1 MVKKKSK
8 NSLLNRYQQ
17 LINIASDLGS
27 ELDLNILLSKIV
39 QAAADVSN
47 AQEAS
52 ILMYDPVKE
61 SLYFQAATNLDSQLN
76 RGLKVPI
83 EKSIAG
89 WIVTNQEPLIVD
101 DPQKDSRHFDYIGK
115 ITQIEC
121 RSLLGIPLVTKGHVI
136 GVLEV
141 INKKE
146 GNFSPEDQ
154 EVLMALGAQ
163 AAVTIENSRLFLQSD
178 LIGEFVHEIRTP
190 LSALSAAVHLLK
202 NKRVSDDQKAKMI
215 DILEVEIQALAE
227 MSNSFLDLARLESGR
242 KHYHVKDFDLR
253 DLLHECYQ
261 IMDNEVQ
268 DQGLRLNLEITDDLP
283 RINGDRGK
291 LKQALINLINNAIK
305 FNQDQGSIQITA
317 QPLEDEVMISIADT
331 GIGIPRKHLDQIFK
345 KFFRVPEHREHI
357 PGTGLGLSVVKQIV
371 TGHGGRIQ
379 VHSEEG
385 VGTTFTIYLPV
396 DPRNQEYELS

>member
-1 MVKKKSK
+1 MAKQKTKD
-8 NSLLNRYQQ
+8 SLLNRYQQ

-27 ELDLNILLSKIV
+27 ELDLNILLSKVV

-61 SLYFQAATNLDSQLN
+61 SLYFQAATNLDTQLN

-89 WIVTNQEPLIVD
+89 WIVTHQEPLIVD
-101 DPQKDSRHFDYIGK
+101 DPQKDSRHFDHIGK
-115 ITQIEC
+115 ITNIEC
-121 RSLLGIPLVTKGHVI
+121 RSLLGIPLVTKGSVI

-141 INKKE
+141 INKE
-146 GNFSPEDQ
+146 AGNFSREDQ

-163 AAVTIENSRLFLQSD
+163 AAVAIENSRLFLQSD

-215 DILEVEIQALAE
+215 DILEVEIQTLAE

-261 IMDNEVQ
+261 IMENEVH
-268 DQGLRLNLEITDDLP
+268 DQGLSLDLEITGELP

-291 LKQALINLINNAIK
+291 LKQAFINLLNNAIK
-305 FNQDQGSIQITA
+305 FNQDQGNILITA
-317 QPLEDEVMISIADT
+317 QALDEEVMVSFADT
-331 GIGIPRKHLDQIFK
+331 GVGIPRQHLDQIFK
-345 KFFRVPEHREHI
+345 KFFRVPEHRDQI
-357 PGTGLGLSVVKQIV
+357 PGTGLGLSVVKQII
-371 TGHGGRIQ
+371 TGHGGRIL
-379 VHSEEG
+379 VDSEEG

-396 DPRNQEYELS
+396 DPRKQEFESS